1 MLQLDRELPR
11 TVATL
16 KVLAW
21 WGLSVVVVYYLFR
34 LKFEHDMD
42 RYARYLA
49 LPDSDGM
56 ALLLLDHPS
65 NGL

>member
-42 RYARYLA
+42 QYARYLA